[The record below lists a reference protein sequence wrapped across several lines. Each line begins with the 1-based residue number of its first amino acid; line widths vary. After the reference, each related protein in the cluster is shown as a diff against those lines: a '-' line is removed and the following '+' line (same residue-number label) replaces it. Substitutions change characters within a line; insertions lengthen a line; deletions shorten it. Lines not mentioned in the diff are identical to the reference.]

1 MSDAASLDPESRDL
15 DAACQALITAGQI
28 LEHQGQGDFTRGHVS
43 IRVPGRPEHFI
54 MKPHSVGLDE
64 ITRENIVTFD
74 LDGVLVAGTARPHSE
89 RYIHSEILRAR
100 PDLNAV
106 IHAHPTHLIAFSST
120 GQEMRALSQGGAVFE
135 GRLPMFT
142 DTMDLIRSQETGR
155 AVAMRLGPH
164 NAVVMRGHGVAIAG
178 EDVKEAVVL
187 CLMLEEA
194 ARIQLLASASGLDA
208 WSFPPEDVAALRD
221 KLTRP
226 DQFAIN
232 FDYLARKARKA
243 LGSPEVVRPVKNA
256 SGY

>member
-1 MSDAASLDPESRDL
+1 MTVFTPGFTGRERPRRRVRGPDHR
-15 DAACQALITAGQI
+15 GRI

-43 IRVPGRPEHFI
+43 IRVPGRPERFV

-74 LDGVLVAGTARPHSE
+74 LDGVLVAGAARPHSE

-100 PDLNAV
+100 PDLNAM
-106 IHAHPTHLIAFSST
+106 IHAHLIAFSST

-135 GRLPMFT
+135 SRLPMFSG
-142 DTMDLIRSQETGR
+142 TMDLIRSQEMGR
-155 AVAMRLGPH
+155 AVAMCLGPH
-164 NAVVMRGHGVAIAG
+164 KAVMMRGHGVAVAG
-178 EDVKEAVVL
+178 ETVKEAVVL

-194 ARIQLLASASGLDA
+194 ARIQLLASASGLET
-208 WSFPPEDVAALRD
+208 WPFPPADVAALRD

-232 FDYLARKARKA
+232 FDYLARKA
-243 LGSPEVVRPVKNA
+243 LG
-256 SGY
+256 